1 MGRKVESQGK
11 RNPLRWTELEHLR
24 QHNQDRLRQVTN
36 NLKIETQK
44 LLQIIN
50 ITVGTGSSAEMSY
63 EPMTDV
69 AVQNFR

>member
-1 MGRKVESQGK
+1 MEKEILYTGQNQSTQGSIK
-11 RNPLRWTELEHLR
+11 
-24 QHNQDRLRQVTN
+24 QDRLRQVTN
-36 NLKIETQK
+36 NFKIETQK

-50 ITVGTGSSAEMSY
+50 ITVGTGSSAKMSY